1 MGTFVISQRLSGL
14 YKYEF
19 TSRKGKTIFTSNDFE
34 LRFEAEEEILR
45 LKAMIES
52 VVFMRFRSSR
62 GKFYFKIILDKCEVA
77 KSRQYTTQL
86 LMQKGV
92 DEILRTLAVSEILD
106 FSSSDEIFP
115 SAEEVFSSNE

>member
-1 MGTFVISQRLSGL
+1 MGTFVISQRLSGV

-34 LRFEAEEEILR
+34 LRFEAEEEIER
-45 LKAMIES
+45 LKAALDVI
-52 VVFMRFRSSR
+52 VFMRFRSPR
-62 GKFYFKIILDKCEVA
+62 GKFYFKMILDKVEVA

-86 LMQKGV
+86 LMQKGIN
-92 DEILRTLAVSEILD
+92 EIMRSLASSEILD

-115 SAEEVFSSNE
+115 PAEDVFGV